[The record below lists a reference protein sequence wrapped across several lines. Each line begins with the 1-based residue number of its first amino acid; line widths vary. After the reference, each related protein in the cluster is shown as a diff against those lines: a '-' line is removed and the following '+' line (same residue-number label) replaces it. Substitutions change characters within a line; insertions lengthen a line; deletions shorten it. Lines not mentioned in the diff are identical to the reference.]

1 MCRQSSLFSNTL
13 WFLNSKYLP
22 ILKPLYEPATN
33 LFIVGPQILVTHV
46 YYTVLQQC
54 WLKLYDLDPLP
65 KKTNFRILKP
75 HYEIK
80 V

>member
-1 MCRQSSLFSNTL
+1 MFSNTL

-46 YYTVLQQC
+46 YCRTTNLAVKLCDLAKRNEQNVYSMKKAVL
-54 WLKLYDLDPLP
+54 
-65 KKTNFRILKP
+65 
-75 HYEIK
+75 EIK
-80 V
+80 W